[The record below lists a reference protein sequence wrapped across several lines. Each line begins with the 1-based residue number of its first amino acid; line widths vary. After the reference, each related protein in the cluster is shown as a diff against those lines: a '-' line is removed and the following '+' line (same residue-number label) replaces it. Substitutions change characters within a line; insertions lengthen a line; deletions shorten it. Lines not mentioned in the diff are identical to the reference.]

1 MYVSTFIPYPLCT
14 QVFASSSLF
23 LLFPFNSPLQ
33 DALYEIDKEMLY
45 TGDYNMQG
53 KSPVPPV
60 QGGFLVVRPSLETF
74 KEFQAI
80 IRKVG
85 FDRMRSLLL
94 VFSFPLPSSLL
105 AVSVSVSVSLALYPS
120 THVFLSLSLSLPF
133 CLSLSF
139 CVSLCAS
146 LSPSLPLS
154 LSHKPTLV
162 FTQSTFYFH

>member
-105 AVSVSVSVSLALYPS
+105 ACLCLC
-120 THVFLSLSLSLPF
+120 LSRPLSIHPCLSFPFSLSLPF

>member
-23 LLFPFNSPLQ
+23 LLFPSNSPLQ

-105 AVSVSVSVSLALYPS
+105 PCLCLSRPLSIHLCLSFP
-120 THVFLSLSLSLPF
+120 FSLSPSLPF
-133 CLSLSF
+133 SLLLCLSLCS
-139 CVSLCAS
+139 S